1 MPAKSSK
8 KTPATK
14 TVPRP
19 TAAKLAD
26 KPRRLRNAPRYK
38 FRFRRQFSQPQ
49 PIVSVWRITRRTASI
64 LWQHKVLFLGLALIY
79 GVLNLLLVR
88 GFSGGTD
95 VSQIKSD
102 LSEVFKGN
110 VGALAS
116 SMSIFVT
123 LVSTSGNTSSS
134 TGGAYQL
141 FVVLVMSLAVI
152 YALRMTLANEIIR
165 LRDAFYQG
173 MYPLIPFL
181 LVLLVVALQ
190 CLPFLLGATIYN
202 IAVSTGIAGD
212 VGEQALWGI
221 LFLLLAGASVYM
233 LCSSL
238 FALYIVTLP
247 GMTPMKALRSARELV
262 RFRRWP
268 IIRKLFFLPLVLL
281 VAAAVIMLPVIL
293 VLPVL
298 AQWLFFLLTM
308 IGLVAM
314 HAYMYVLYRELLP

>member
-8 KTPATK
+8 K
-14 TVPRP
+14 P
-19 TAAKLAD
+19 TAKPAARAIVAKATD
-26 KPRRLRNAPRYK
+26 KPRRLRDAPRYK

-64 LWQHKVLFLGLALIY
+64 LWQHKRLFLGLAITY
-79 GVLNLLLVR
+79 GLLNLILVR

-102 LSEVFKGN
+102 LGDVFKGN
-110 VGALAS
+110 IGALAS
-116 SMSIFVT
+116 SMSIFVA

-141 FVVLVMSLAVI
+141 FVVLIMSLAVI
-152 YALRMTLANEIIR
+152 YALRMTLAGEIVRI
-165 LRDAFYQG
+165 RDAFYQG
-173 MYPLIPFL
+173 MYPLIQFL
-181 LVLLVVALQ
+181 LVLVVVALQ
-190 CLPFLLGATIYN
+190 CLPFLLGATIYS
-202 IAVSTGIAGD
+202 IVASTGIATD

-221 LFLLLAGASVYM
+221 LYLLLAGVSIYM

-247 GMTPMKALRSARELV
+247 GMTPKKALRSARELV
-262 RFRRWP
+262 RYRRWP
-268 IIRKLFFLPLVLL
+268 IIRKLLFLPLVLF

-293 VLPVL
+293 VVPVL